1 MFLYF
6 YRNLKNSELYSNE
19 CCGIVGYIGNQKKAG
34 EVCMNGLHILE
45 SRGYDSCGI
54 VSINNQTGKFQLHK
68 FASSD
73 RYGGDCIKRLEFES
87 NGKHDNFIGIGHT
100 RWATHG
106 DKTDV
111 NAHPHFDHLER
122 IALVHN
128 GIISNYF

>member
-1 MFLYF
+1 
-6 YRNLKNSELYSNE
+6 
-19 CCGIVGYIGNQKKAG
+19 
-34 EVCMNGLHILE
+34 MNGLHILE

-54 VSINNQTGKFQLHK
+54 VSIDNMTGKFQLHK

-111 NAHPHFDHLER
+111 NAHPHFDHLQR